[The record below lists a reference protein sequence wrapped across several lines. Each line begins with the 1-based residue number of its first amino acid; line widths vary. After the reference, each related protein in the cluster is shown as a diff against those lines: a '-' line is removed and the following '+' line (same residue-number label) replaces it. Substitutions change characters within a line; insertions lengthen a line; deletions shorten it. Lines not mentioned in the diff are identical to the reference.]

1 MHAIRHSAAAVA
13 LGGLLA
19 LAAAPAVLADPT
31 SGSDGDAYKVAV
43 GVESGNIDYNDTPQA
58 PDQGTTVSVGGDSN
72 LGVPQPELGRVP
84 ATGSDGIF
92 SIDLSGPQPG
102 VTFDGAPAPTGS
114 VSTAAPTD
122 GSAAP
127 AEGAAAAAP
136 TEGSAEAAPTEGDAP
151 PVPTCADYPSW
162 YDAQVALESTAD
174 AALASS
180 LDPDGNGIACEE
192 AMS

>member
-1 MHAIRHSAAAVA
+1 MRAIRHSAAAVA
-13 LGGLLA
+13 LGGLLV
-19 LAAAPAVLADPT
+19 LAAAPAALADPT
-31 SGSDGDAYKVAV
+31 SGGDAYKVAV
-43 GVESGNIDYNDTPQA
+43 GVENGNIDYNDTPQA

-72 LGVPQPELGRVP
+72 LGVPQPELARVP

-92 SIDLSGPQPG
+92 SIDLSGPEPG
-102 VTFDGAPAPTGS
+102 VTFDGAPAPAAS
-114 VSTAAPTD
+114 ASTAAPAD
-122 GSAAP
+122 GSVAPADGSAETAPAEATADAAP
-127 AEGAAAAAP
+127 AEG
-136 TEGSAEAAPTEGDAP
+136 EAP

-162 YDAQVALESTAD
+162 YDAQLALESAAD

>member
-1 MHAIRHSAAAVA
+1 MRAIRHSAALA

-19 LAAAPAVLADPT
+19 LAATPAVLADPN
-31 SGSDGDAYKVAV
+31 SGGDGNAYEVAV
-43 GVESGNIDYNDTPQA
+43 GVEAGDIDYNDTPQA

-84 ATGSDGIF
+84 ATGSDGFF

-102 VTFDGAPAPTGS
+102 VVLDNPPAPAPAASSAPADGS
-114 VSTAAPTD
+114 APPTD
-122 GSAAP
+122 GSADAAP
-127 AEGAAAAAP
+127 A
-136 TEGSAEAAPTEGDAP
+136 EGSAEAAPAEGEAP
-151 PVPTCADYPSW
+151 AAPTCADYPSW
-162 YDAQVALESTAD
+162 YDAQLALESTAD

-180 LDPDGNGIACEE
+180 LDPDGNGIACED